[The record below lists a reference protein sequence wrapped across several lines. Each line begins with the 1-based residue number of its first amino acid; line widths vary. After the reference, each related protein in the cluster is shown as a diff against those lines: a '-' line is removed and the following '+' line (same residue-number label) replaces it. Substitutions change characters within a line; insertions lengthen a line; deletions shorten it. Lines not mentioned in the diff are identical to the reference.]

1 MADISN
7 RERVGRG
14 LGQLRAGLQPYVERE
29 LRARVGKNWYQQISG
44 DIRHGLDRDASGKI
58 RWDTSALLQAMRNT
72 WGYVFGQTLGHFE
85 RSLVHELITTRNRF
99 AHDETFATGDADRA
113 LDSMQRLL
121 KAVAAQE
128 QVKAVRAL
136 RMEVQRKAY
145 SARAR
150 TRERQAA
157 STLKSKPLAGLKIW
171 REVVMPHRDV
181 ASGDYVE
188 AEFAA
193 DLGQV
198 HRGEGSDEYRDP
210 IEFYRRTFITAGL
223 KDLLVDA
230 LRRLDGKGGEPA
242 VELQTNFGGG
252 KTHSMMALYHLFGG
266 TRTTD
271 LPGIEPVLQDAGVSK
286 AAKAKRAVLVGTAMS
301 PGEVGVKEDGTK
313 VRTMWGEMAWQL
325 GGAEGF
331 AIIAESDRQS
341 VSPGSQDLQKLFKRY
356 SPCLILVDE
365 WVAYARL
372 VVGKDD
378 LPAGNFDAQ
387 STFAQALTE
396 AAKNT
401 PETLIVLT
409 VPASKVEIGGEHGK
423 MALDVLEN
431 VLERIAHPWRPATAD
446 EGFEIVRRR
455 LFEPIR
461 DHASRDAVVDAFARL
476 YRTNEAEF
484 PAGCKERTYRRQ
496 LEASYPIH
504 PELFECLYSEWS
516 TLDRF
521 QRTRGVLRLMAQV
534 IQRLW
539 ETQDGNLLILPS
551 TIPIDD
557 SSVKT
562 EATRYLPD
570 VWEPILS
577 VDVDG
582 VHSLPLKLDRNNPNL
597 GRYSACR
604 KVARMLYMATAP
616 GSSSKNPGID
626 DRRVR
631 LGCVQPGEQAATFG
645 DALRRIVDRAKHIH
659 QDGNRYWIS
668 TKTNLN
674 RLAEDRSNDMLR
686 EPEEVYEEVVG
697 RLRREKDRGEF
708 AAVHPCPESTSDV
721 PDKEEARLV
730 ILHPKK
736 WHRRGKQGD
745 AETPALKAAR
755 ELLDHR
761 GSAPRLNRNALV
773 FLAADQLQWS
783 HLEQTTA
790 QYLAWKSITGDES
803 LALDSFQSNQAKT
816 RLTDSDERVDA
827 QIREAWIHALVP
839 EQPQAQDD
847 IEWQAL
853 KASGPDPLARRL
865 SAKLIS
871 EEQLLTVYG
880 GIRLKMSMDEYLWG
894 DGNHVRIGKLAE
906 YFPRYVYLPRLRD
919 KDVLLRAIEGGVSLT
934 TWQMD
939 AFAVAEAFD
948 QTSERYQGL
957 RAGEPPPQLSDSML
971 VVRPEVAHQ
980 QILQDEDEARRR
992 RGLEPLAG
1000 SGEAGGDSDPKGD
1013 DGGGRTEPPET
1024 VKPRFFHGSVALDAL
1039 QIGKQAGQVGDEI
1052 LKHLAAL
1059 PGAEVEARLEI
1070 SAKVPTGVE
1079 DGVVRVVTEN
1089 CNALKFGVH
1098 GFEED

>member
-14 LGQLRAGLQPYVERE
+14 LEQLRAGLRPYVERE
-29 LRARVGKNWYQQISG
+29 LRARVGKNWFTQISG
-44 DIRHGLDRDASGKI
+44 DIRHGLGRDASGKI
-58 RWDTSALLQAMRNT
+58 RWDSSALLQAMRNT

-85 RSLVHELITTRNRF
+85 RSLVHELITTRNNY
-99 AHDETFATGDADRA
+99 AHDETFSANDADRA

-121 KAVAAQE
+121 KAVAAPE
-128 QVKAVRAL
+128 QAKAVRAL

-145 SARAR
+145 SAQAR
-150 TRERQAA
+150 SKERQAA
-157 STLKSKPLAGLKIW
+157 STLKSKPLAGLKPW
-171 REVVMPHRDV
+171 REVVTPHRDV

-193 DLGQV
+193 DLGQI

-266 TRTTD
+266 TRTSD
-271 LPGIEPVLQDAGVSK
+271 LPGIEPVLQDADVRK
-286 AAKAKRAVLVGTAMS
+286 AAKAERAVLVGTAMS
-301 PGEVGVKEDGTK
+301 PGEVSVKEDGTK

-325 GGAEGF
+325 GGADGF

-356 SPCLILVDE
+356 SPCLVLVDE

-484 PAGCKERTYRRQ
+484 PSGCKERSYRRQ

-539 ETQDGNLLILPS
+539 ETQDANLLILPS

-582 VHSLPLKLDRNNPNL
+582 VHSLPLELDRKNPNL
-597 GRYSACR
+597 GRHSACR

-631 LGCVQPGEQAATFG
+631 LGCVQPGEPAATFG

-674 RLAEDRSNDMLR
+674 RLAEDRSSDVMR
-686 EPEEVYEEVVG
+686 EPEEVYEEVVR
-697 RLRREKDRGEF
+697 RLRQEKDRGEF

-730 ILHPKK
+730 ILHPKN
-736 WHRRGKQGD
+736 WHRRGKQN
-745 AETPALKAAR
+745 AETPASKAAR
-755 ELLDHR
+755 ELLDQR
-761 GSAPRLNRNALV
+761 GSSPRLNRNALV
-773 FLAADQLQWS
+773 FLAADRTLWG

-790 QYLAWKSITGDES
+790 QYLAWKSITSDES
-803 LALDSFQSNQAKT
+803 LTLDSFQSNQVKT

-839 EQPQAQDD
+839 DQPQAQDD

-853 KASGPDPLARRL
+853 KAAGPDPLARRL

-894 DGNHVRIGKLAE
+894 DGNHVSIGKLAE
-906 YFPRYVYLPRLRD
+906 YFPRYIYLPRLRD
-919 KDVLLRAIEGGVSLT
+919 KNVLLQAIEGGVSLT
-934 TWQMD
+934 TWD
-939 AFAVAEAFD
+939 KDSFAVAEAFD
-948 QTSERYQGL
+948 EATGRYQGL
-957 RAGEPPPQLSDSML
+957 RAGELPPQLSDSML
-971 VVRPEVAHQ
+971 VVRPQVAYE

-992 RGLEPLAG
+992 RGLEPRPADDQR
-1000 SGEAGGDSDPKGD
+1000 GDESDPKDG
-1013 DGGGRTEPPET
+1013 DGGGKTESPKP
-1024 VKPRFFHGSVALDAL
+1024 VKPSFFHGSVALDAL
-1039 QIGKQAGQVGDEI
+1039 QIGKQAGQIGDEI

-1070 SAKVPTGVE
+1070 SAKVPAGVE
-1079 DGVVRVVTEN
+1079 ENVVRVVTEN
-1089 CNALKFGVH
+1089 CNALKFDGH
-1098 GFEED
+1098 GFEDD